1 MRNGKGQFQNMR
13 EDLTGQ
19 RFGRLVALHFSHKDR
34 NRKTYWDF
42 MCDCGEIKTLRSDG
56 VKSGRIRSCG
66 CLKAEQDVLN
76 MRTERRL
83 DKTIPM
89 DETYVTL
96 GRRWAAMKSRCY
108 DTHSP
113 MYKHYGA
120 RGIQVCDEWLY
131 SFRNYY
137 NWCIENGYD
146 KSLELDR
153 RNNDG
158 NYEPSNCRFVTHQV
172 NMNNT
177 RVSKAC
183 RYRDNFTDCARL

>member
-1 MRNGKGQFQNMR
+1 MRNEKGQFQNMR
-13 EDLTGQ
+13 EDLTGK

-42 MCDCGEIKTLRSDG
+42 MCDCGEIKTLRSDS
-56 VKSGRIRSCG
+56 VKCGNIRSCG

-76 MRTERRL
+76 MHTERRL

-89 DETYVTL
+89 DETYVIL
-96 GRRWAAMKSRCY
+96 GRRWAAMKSRCH
-108 DTHSP
+108 DPHSQQ
-113 MYKHYGA
+113 YKNYGA
-120 RGIQVCDEWLY
+120 RGIRVCEEWLY
-131 SFRNYY
+131 SFKAFYH
-137 NWCIENGYD
+137 WCIENGYD
-146 KSLELDR
+146 KELEIDR

-177 RVSKAC
+177 RYSKAS
-183 RYRDNFTDCARL
+183 RYRDNFTDCERP